1 MKKRIPKN
9 SLLLYNLYMTN
20 NKITHKN
27 YNSNYNFYQLVLPLD
42 TGILI
47 PENDSVRLL
56 SQVMEELDYTILIK
70 AYSTKGRN
78 SAVPPQILFK
88 VLVYA
93 YMNDI
98 YSSRKIEQ
106 ACKRDINFIWLLQ
119 GRQAPD
125 HNTIARFRTKR
136 LAHVI
141 DDLFNQLVIKLG
153 EFGEIEY
160 KNIFIDGTKI
170 EANAN
175 KYTFV
180 WKKSTNKFELKLQE
194 KATKIIQE
202 INSEFMTEFI
212 IIPETK
218 IEVSYLHE
226 ILKVLNER
234 KEKENIE
241 FVSGKGKRKT
251 KIQRYI
257 EMLEDVIERQIKY
270 DGYNNTFDGRNSF
283 SKTDKDATFMHM
295 KEDHMRNSQ
304 LKPGYN
310 VQIGVEAEY
319 VVGIDI
325 SSERSDQ
332 LTLIPFLEKL
342 NKGLPEKY
350 SNIVA
355 DAGYES
361 EENYVYL
368 EKNDQNTFIKPQAYE
383 GMKKASFKRNISKR
397 ENMDYNEKDDEYTC
411 HNKKI
416 LRPTGTITRKS
427 KSGYKSEVTVYECES
442 CDDCQY
448 KLKCTKAAGNRKM
461 QVSKLFIEKRYRSLT
476 NITIPG
482 GILLRMNRSIQVEGA
497 FGVMKEDH
505 GFRRFLT
512 RGKNNVKIEF
522 TLLSFGFNINKLH
535 SKIQNDRCG
544 LFLHHKEIA

>member
-1 MKKRIPKN
+1 MV
-9 SLLLYNLYMTN
+9 
-20 NKITHKN
+20 NKEIIHKN
-27 YNSNYNFYQLVLPLD
+27 YNNNYNVYQLVLPVD

-56 SQVMEELDYTILIK
+56 SQIMEELDYTLLMK

-78 SAVPPQILFK
+78 PAAPPDIIFK

-93 YMNDI
+93 YMNNI
-98 YSSRKIEQ
+98 YSSRKIEE
-106 ACKRDINFIWLLQ
+106 ACRRDINFIWLLQ

-136 LAHVI
+136 LADIV
-141 DDLFNQLVIKLG
+141 DNLFNQLVIKLG
-153 EFGEIEY
+153 ELGEIEY

-180 WKKSTNKFELKLQE
+180 WKKATNKFEVKLQD
-194 KATKIIQE
+194 KVIKIIEE
-202 INSEFMTEFI
+202 INSDLKTEFVI
-212 IIPETK
+212 VPEVK
-218 IEVSYLHE
+218 LEVTYLKE
-226 ILKVLNER
+226 IFKFLNEK

-251 KIQRYI
+251 KLQKYI
-257 EMLEDVIERQIKY
+257 ESIEDVIEKQIKY
-270 DGYNNTFDGRNSF
+270 DGYNNTFHGRNSF
-283 SKTDKDATFMHM
+283 SKTDNDATFMHM

-342 NKGLPEKY
+342 NEGLPEKY
-350 SNIVA
+350 TNVVA

-368 EKNDQNTFIKPQAYE
+368 DENEQNAFIKPQAYE
-383 GMKKASFKRNISKR
+383 GMKKDSFKKNISKR

-411 HNKKI
+411 HNKKK
-416 LRPTGTITRKS
+416 LRPIGTTIRKS
-427 KSGYKSEVTVYECES
+427 KSGYKSEVTIYECES

-448 KLKCTKAAGNRKM
+448 KSKCTKSVGNRKM
-461 QVSKLFIEKRYRSLT
+461 QVSKLFIRKRNKSLT
-476 NITIPG
+476 NITLPE

-497 FGVMKEDH
+497 FGVMKEDY

-522 TLLSFGFNINKLH
+522 TLLSFGYNINKLH
-535 SKIQNDRCG
+535 NKIQNNRCG
-544 LFLHHKEIA
+544 LFLHPKEIA

>member
-1 MKKRIPKN
+1 
-9 SLLLYNLYMTN
+9 MTN

-27 YNSNYNFYQLVLPLD
+27 YNNNYNFYQLVLPLD

-78 SAVPPQILFK
+78 SAAPPQILFK

-93 YMNDI
+93 YMNNI

-136 LAHVI
+136 LADII

-180 WKKSTNKFELKLQE
+180 WKKAINKFEVKSQE
-194 KATKIIQE
+194 KVTKAIEE
-202 INSEFMTEFI
+202 INFDFKTEFI
-212 IIPETK
+212 ISPEAK
-218 IEVSYLHE
+218 IEVSYLQE
-226 ILKVLNER
+226 ILRVLDETR
-234 KEKENIE
+234 AKENIE

-257 EMLEDVIERQIKY
+257 ESLEDLIERQIKY

-342 NKGLPEKY
+342 NEGLPQKF
-350 SNIVA
+350 SNVVA

-368 EKNDQNTFIKPQAYE
+368 EKNVQNSFIKPQAYE
-383 GMKKASFKRNISKR
+383 GMKKASFKNNISKR

-416 LRPTGTITRKS
+416 LRPSGTITRKS
-427 KSGYKSEVTVYECES
+427 KSGYKSEVTIYEYENCGDCE
-442 CDDCQY
+442 Y
-448 KLKCTKAAGNRKM
+448 KSKCTKASGNRKM
-461 QVSKLFIEKRYRSLT
+461 QVSKLFIDKRHTSLT
-476 NITIPG
+476 NITIPE

-497 FGVMKEDH
+497 FGVMKEDY

-512 RGKNNVKIEF
+512 KGKNNVKIEF
-522 TLLSFGFNINKLH
+522 TLLSFGYNINKLH
-535 SKIQNDRCG
+535 NKKKKDRCG
-544 LFLHHKEIA
+544 SFLHAKEIS